1 MDLSINIHGNN
12 CRFTDHL
19 SIKNI
24 VKTIVYILDAEISS
38 VATKMSNFKD
48 LKLTFLFNSLR

>member
-12 CRFTDHL
+12 CRFTDPL